1 VQKVQKAEATMDSHT
16 AETYSPR
23 HAGHVRELTDMF
35 TAYIHEELDR
45 TGKAAPGMPVAD
57 FLATLILKTGDE
69 VTGFCS
75 VDIARHA
82 VELIYVKPAHRRQG
96 RASQLLRYLAA
107 GCPDR
112 LGAKTP
118 LTPAGRALAESLD
131 LRIIEMPPE
140 EIAAAEQSMRQ
151 LDRDLSQHCRHKRGN
166 PARPCRRCY
175 RQAMARTAEVLITAY
190 AARYW
195 LTAA

>member
-1 VQKVQKAEATMDSHT
+1 MDSHT
-16 AETYSPR
+16 AETYDPR

-45 TGKAAPGMPVAD
+45 TGQAAPGMPVAD

-69 VTGFCS
+69 ITGFCS

-82 VELIYVKPAHRRQG
+82 VELIYVKPPHRRQG
-96 RASQLLRYLAA
+96 MASRLLRYLAT
-107 GCPDR
+107 GCPGP
-112 LGAKTP
+112 LGAKSP
-118 LTPAGRALAESLD
+118 LTPAGRALAEALD
-131 LRIIEMPPE
+131 LRIIEMPPDE
-140 EIAAAEQSMRQ
+140 VAAAERSMQR
-151 LDRDLSQHCRHKRGN
+151 LDRDLSRHCHHRRGN

-175 RQAMARTAEVLITAY
+175 RLAMARTAEVIITAY
-190 AARYW
+190 AARAV